1 MSNRVNECYI
11 AKWLAPIHLSDSD
24 EHPEPE
30 LGPEIEILP
39 CRRKKLEW
47 SQFT

>member
-1 MSNRVNECYI
+1 MSNRVCDI
-11 AKWLAPIHLSDSD
+11 KPRWLAPIHLSDSD

-39 CRRKKLEW
+39 C
-47 SQFT
+47 